1 MTSELQLDYDVDP
14 GRQIDRL
21 AEITHEQYPSAN
33 VRTVEE
39 VLVADGGPVD
49 YLGWIAFEDYQDH
62 CFFYHDEN
70 PDQELLRLL
79 LSISPQQSD
88 MPALK
93 RLLKRSYD
101 EYGETDNGT
110 IIEIPDTYL
119 PGSAPKAYVGFYHN
133 PITDDVTSGIL
144 TEPLERQDEILE
156 DVAKLVP
163 ARDLET
169 FVLNVA
175 RTYRTELRE
184 QVDRHVLE
192 DDVTSVLEDDPHFRL
207 ETVRELP
214 EGIHPGY
221 TGTDAELWQKPV
233 SRVDQL
239 AGSQGF
245 VQVWRPQGDDD
256 VALLSLTRGEFD
268 HDDALDSV
276 RSRLSEKAR

>member
-14 GRQIDRL
+14 GQQIDRL
-21 AEITHEQYPSAN
+21 AEITHERYPSAN

-39 VLVADGGPVD
+39 VLVADGGPVE
-49 YLGWIAFEDYQDH
+49 YLGWIAFEDYRDH

-70 PDQELLRLL
+70 PDRETLRWL
-79 LSISPQQSD
+79 LSISPQRSD

-93 RLLKRSYD
+93 RVLKRSYD
-101 EYGETDNGT
+101 EYGETDHGT

-119 PGSAPKAYVGFYHN
+119 PGSTPKAYVGFYHN

-144 TEPLERQDEILE
+144 TEPLERRDEILE

-184 QVDRHVLE
+184 QADRHVLE
-192 DDVTSVLEDDPHFRL
+192 GDISSLLEDDSH
-207 ETVRELP
+207 
-214 EGIHPGY
+214 
-221 TGTDAELWQKPV
+221 TG
-233 SRVDQL
+233 
-239 AGSQGF
+239 
-245 VQVWRPQGDDD
+245 WRRSANFPRRFIPD
-256 VALLSLTRGEFD
+256 TRGLRQNSGRNRSLASTSSLAPRDSSRSGD
-268 HDDALDSV
+268 HRSTTTSPS
-276 RSRLSEKAR
+276 SRLLGRI